1 MATRWKNKC
10 KIKYFLWTL
19 LCIVPAMVILSA
31 YPHIREQSEKESR
44 KMCIR
49 DRDMETLKATNE
61 SLIATLDEVMKIQTE
76 GKEKRRAAEV
86 ELNRMEGE
94 LKQKLLEIH

>member
-1 MATRWKNKC
+1 MATIETAKETERG
-10 KIKYFLWTL
+10 
-19 LCIVPAMVILSA
+19 IV
-31 YPHIREQSEKESR
+31 
-44 KMCIR
+44 
-49 DRDMETLKATNE
+49 DMETLKATNE

>member
-1 MATRWKNKC
+1 MKMATIETAKETERG
-10 KIKYFLWTL
+10 
-19 LCIVPAMVILSA
+19 IV
-31 YPHIREQSEKESR
+31 
-44 KMCIR
+44 
-49 DRDMETLKATNE
+49 DMETLKATNE

>member
-1 MATRWKNKC
+1 
-10 KIKYFLWTL
+10 
-19 LCIVPAMVILSA
+19 
-31 YPHIREQSEKESR
+31 
-44 KMCIR
+44 
-49 DRDMETLKATNE
+49 METLKATNE

>member
-1 MATRWKNKC
+1 MKKNILYHLSLNLFC
-10 KIKYFLWTL
+10 TKYVT
-19 LCIVPAMVILSA
+19 P
-31 YPHIREQSEKESR
+31 
-44 KMCIR
+44 
-49 DRDMETLKATNE
+49 KATNE

>member
-1 MATRWKNKC
+1 MQ
-10 KIKYFLWTL
+10 
-19 LCIVPAMVILSA
+19 
-31 YPHIREQSEKESR
+31 YPLGEHEKEKITSR
-44 KMCIR
+44 TGKKLTDI
-49 DRDMETLKATNE
+49 
-61 SLIATLDEVMKIQTE
+61 TLDEVMKIQTE